1 MFYALFSELS
11 KQVNYVYCLTI
22 HKSIFFGNIQW
33 NFLTGKQA
41 IGPVGKNL
49 CQATTLSGI

>member
-1 MFYALFSELS
+1 MFYALILVLS
-11 KQVNYVYCLTI
+11 IQVNYVYYLTNKKTKI
-22 HKSIFFGNIQW
+22 DENINS

>member
-22 HKSIFFGNIQW
+22 HKSIFLEIFSEI
-33 NFLTGKQA
+33 FLTGKQA

>member
-1 MFYALFSELS
+1 
-11 KQVNYVYCLTI
+11 VYYLTNKKTKI
-22 HKSIFFGNIQW
+22 DENINS